1 MSEVIN
7 NISKDADARMKK
19 SLDALKTNLEKLRTG
34 RASPALLEQISVDYY
49 GARSPLTQVANVGV
63 ADARTLTVSPWDKG
77 MVQAIEKAIMESGLG
92 LNPVTSGTVIRVPLP
107 ALSEE
112 RRKEMGKVVR
122 KEGEEAKV
130 AVRNVRRD
138 ALQHLK
144 DALKKKQI
152 TEDEDKRAQDGMQKL
167 TDRYVADIDKLVHA
181 KEQELLAI

>member
-7 NISKDADARMKK
+7 NINKDADARMKK

-144 DALKKKQI
+144 DALKKKLI